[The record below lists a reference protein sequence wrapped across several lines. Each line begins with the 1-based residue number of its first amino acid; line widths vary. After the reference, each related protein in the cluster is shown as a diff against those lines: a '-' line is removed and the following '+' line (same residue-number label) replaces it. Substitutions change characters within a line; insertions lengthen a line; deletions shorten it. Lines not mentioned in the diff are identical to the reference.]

1 MPFGKHKGD
10 SVEQI
15 LLKDYKYFTW
25 VHPKVSSRYLKER
38 FDFVDY
44 VSNNFISKEPCSLDN
59 NPAKHISVYHGHDN
73 YRGSS
78 IGFLYCS
85 NDCFN
90 TDPKVLNLKAILEPL
105 QFRTALSSTKFDTN
119 QLVGTMSEYMGLKK
133 GRKTKEYLE
142 EFFNNIE
149 TYKHKEENKLIGRF
163 F

>member
-44 VSNNFISKEPCSLDN
+44 IANNFISKEPCSLDN
-59 NPAKHISVYHGHDN
+59 NPAKHISVYHGHNN

-85 NDCFN
+85 NDCF
-90 TDPKVLNLKAILEPL
+90 TTEFPKILL
-105 QFRTALSSTKFDTN
+105 
-119 QLVGTMSEYMGLKK
+119 
-133 GRKTKEYLE
+133 
-142 EFFNNIE
+142 
-149 TYKHKEENKLIGRF
+149 
-163 F
+163 